1 VAIFLRFLLTSVR
14 GHWIKSL
21 LILACLLIE
30 MGFNASISMS
40 FKFLIDRAVI
50 PQNMQVLWLILGI
63 LIGGVALVFCVGLGR
78 DYLYAQVSTAVLND
92 LRQRLFTHLQR
103 LSLDFHARTTVGEI
117 TARFATDLAA
127 VEQALT
133 SAASGVFLPALDV
146 LSCLVLLFVLEW
158 RLALVALLMFP
169 FVFLG
174 PELLDR
180 RAASASYGRKQQEA
194 RVVTTVQQTFSAPAI
209 VKAFGLERYMLLSF
223 TEQLRALAQTSIQV
237 GFLSALME
245 RSSLIGFLLTYVL
258 MTAGGAYMAIKGVLS
273 IGAFMSCQAL
283 FLTMG
288 WTLAFGMQYAPRLVQ
303 ATGGM
308 QRIIDLFNEVPLVTD
323 LPEATLLPPLAGTIA
338 FEDVTFGYRPNQLNL
353 NGVSFTIQA
362 GESVA
367 IVGPS
372 GAGKSTVLALLAR
385 FYDPLSGRISVDGRD
400 VRHAPQAA
408 WRAQI
413 GLVSQDSF
421 LFDTTIGENIRLG
434 QLDAP
439 AAALEAA
446 AGLAGLHALLATLP
460 EGYDT
465 MVGEGG
471 GQLSGGQRQR
481 VALAR
486 ALLRDPALLLL
497 DEVTSALDPATE
509 AAINATLAQVAKGRT
524 VVTVTHRLASV
535 MHADRILVLDEGRL
549 VEQGQHAAL
558 LAHGGVY
565 AHLWEKQSGF
575 VVNEDSTSAT
585 VNTTRLR
592 AIPMF
597 TSMMDVLLQEIAVR
611 FVTEHFPAERTVFE
625 EGDPG
630 DKFYLIVRGSAR
642 VTTTGPAGEVREL
655 AVREDGD
662 YFGEIALLRNVPRTA
677 TVRTRTPCLFLT
689 LQRDQFQH
697 LIETSPELQRVLEAE
712 TAARLNDSRLAEWAD
727 ALGQKRG

>member
-1 VAIFLRFLLTSVR
+1 VAGLIVHCQGHPVQSCLPLSAIPWGHTRSREGAESLREACPVAIFLRFLLTSVR

-40 FKFLIDRAVI
+40 FKFLIDQAVI
-50 PQNMQVLWLILGI
+50 PQNMQVLWLILGA
-63 LIGGVALVFCVGLGR
+63 LIGGVVLVFCVGLGR
-78 DYLYAQVSTAVLND
+78 DYLYAQVSTAALND
-92 LRQRLFTHLQR
+92 LRQRLFMHLQR
-103 LSLDFHARTTVGEI
+103 LSLDFYARTTVGEI

-133 SAASGVFLPALDV
+133 AAASGVFLPALDV

-180 RAASASYGRKQQEA
+180 RAATASYGRKQQEA
-194 RVVTTVQQTFSAPAI
+194 RVVTTVQQSFSAPAI

-223 TEQLRALAQTSIQV
+223 TQQLRALAQTSIQV

-258 MTAGGAYMAIKGVLS
+258 MTAGGAYMTIKGVLS
-273 IGAFMSCQAL
+273 IGSFMSCQAL

-303 ATGGM
+303 ATGRM

-323 LPEATLLPPLAGTIA
+323 VPGATPLPPLSGTIA

-353 NGVSFTIQA
+353 NGVSFTIRA

-385 FYDPLSGRISVDGRD
+385 FYDPLSGQITVDGRD
-400 VRHAPQAA
+400 VRHTPQAA
-408 WRAQI
+408 WRAQV
-413 GLVSQDSF
+413 GLVAQDSF

-434 QLDAP
+434 KLDAP
-439 AAALEAA
+439 PTAVEAA
-446 AGLAGLHALLATLP
+446 TGLAGLQALLVTLP

-465 MVGEGG
+465 MVGEAPGP
-471 GQLSGGQRQR
+471 LSGGQ
-481 VALAR
+481 
-486 ALLRDPALLLL
+486 
-497 DEVTSALDPATE
+497 
-509 AAINATLAQVAKGRT
+509 
-524 VVTVTHRLASV
+524 
-535 MHADRILVLDEGRL
+535 
-549 VEQGQHAAL
+549 
-558 LAHGGVY
+558 
-565 AHLWEKQSGF
+565 
-575 VVNEDSTSAT
+575 
-585 VNTTRLR
+585 
-592 AIPMF
+592 
-597 TSMMDVLLQEIAVR
+597 
-611 FVTEHFPAERTVFE
+611 
-625 EGDPG
+625 
-630 DKFYLIVRGSAR
+630 
-642 VTTTGPAGEVREL
+642 
-655 AVREDGD
+655 
-662 YFGEIALLRNVPRTA
+662 
-677 TVRTRTPCLFLT
+677 
-689 LQRDQFQH
+689 
-697 LIETSPELQRVLEAE
+697 
-712 TAARLNDSRLAEWAD
+712 
-727 ALGQKRG
+727 

>member
-1 VAIFLRFLLTSVR
+1 MQHRILPGRGSGGRSRTMSSGTGRTLAVSRSKAGRSASKPSMICSMRCCGEWATSSAVADATSTTPASVNTPGRIPRPAPGPSNNTSRIWHLPFLCRVSGAAKIAYAARLIVYFQRHPVQSCLPLSAIPWGHTRSREASPVAIFLRFLLTSVR

-50 PQNMQVLWLILGI
+50 PQNMQVLWLILGV
-63 LIGGVALVFCVGLGR
+63 LIGGVVLVFCVGLGR

-92 LRQRLFTHLQR
+92 LRQGLFTHLQR
-103 LSLDFHARTTVGEI
+103 LSLDFYARTTVGEI

-174 PELLDR
+174 PEILDR

-194 RVVTTVQQTFSAPAI
+194 RVVTTVQQTFSAPAV
-209 VKAFGLERYMLLSF
+209 VKAFGLERYMLRSF
-223 TEQLRALAQTSIQV
+223 TQQLHALARTSIQV

-273 IGAFMSCQAL
+273 VGAFMSCQAL

-323 LPEATLLPPLAGTIA
+323 LPEATPLPPLAGAIA

-353 NGVSFTIQA
+353 NGVSFTIHA

-385 FYDPLSGRISVDGRD
+385 FYDPLSGRITVDGRD

-413 GLVSQDSF
+413 GLVAQDSF

-434 QLDAP
+434 KLDAP
-439 AAALEAA
+439 PTAVEAA
-446 AGLAGLHALLATLP
+446 AGLAGLQALLVTLP

-486 ALLRDPALLLL
+486 ALLRDPALL
-497 DEVTSALDPATE
+497 
-509 AAINATLAQVAKGRT
+509 
-524 VVTVTHRLASV
+524 
-535 MHADRILVLDEGRL
+535 
-549 VEQGQHAAL
+549 
-558 LAHGGVY
+558 
-565 AHLWEKQSGF
+565 
-575 VVNEDSTSAT
+575 
-585 VNTTRLR
+585 
-592 AIPMF
+592 
-597 TSMMDVLLQEIAVR
+597 
-611 FVTEHFPAERTVFE
+611 
-625 EGDPG
+625 
-630 DKFYLIVRGSAR
+630 
-642 VTTTGPAGEVREL
+642 
-655 AVREDGD
+655 
-662 YFGEIALLRNVPRTA
+662 
-677 TVRTRTPCLFLT
+677 
-689 LQRDQFQH
+689 
-697 LIETSPELQRVLEAE
+697 
-712 TAARLNDSRLAEWAD
+712 
-727 ALGQKRG
+727 